1 MEWWDGEEKTLNAE
15 RRSKLRV
22 ISYPLLRGNPGFRVQ
37 RSGNCVLIFFQN
49 VKADF
54 IAAREIVIEF
64 VFRLCENE
72 SFLGRLRAPPDGF
85 NNPPDTRPAR

>member
-1 MEWWDGEEKTLNAE
+1 MDWWDGEEKTLNAE

-22 ISYPLLRGNPGFRVQ
+22 ISYLLTVIERESRVQ
-37 RSGNCVLIFFQN
+37 RSGIVFKFFQN